1 MTARTGVASAFFT
14 TAICAAL
21 AASAAP
27 SRAADIKPALIYD
40 IGGKFDKSFNEGAF
54 HGAEK
59 FKEDTGIDFRD
70 FEIQND
76 TQREQAMRKFA
87 RDGFSPIIAIGF
99 SQASAMEKVAAE
111 FPNTKFAIVDMVVDK
126 PNVQSI
132 VFKEQEGSFLVGLLA
147 AKASKTGKV
156 GFVGGMD
163 IPLIRRFACGYVQ
176 GVKYAN
182 PKAEVLQNMTGT
194 TGAAWTDP
202 VKGGEL
208 AKSQI
213 DRGAD
218 VVYHAAG
225 ATGVGVLRAAAD
237 AGKLGIG
244 VDSDQDGLFPGK
256 VLTSMLKNVNNA
268 IYKSFSDAK
277 AGTWKPGVSV
287 LGLKEDGV
295 GYRHGPVQQGPGHAR
310 HEGRRR
316 RGFGRHHLGQD
327 RRSTTTW
334 PTTRARSEALPAVT
348 SDRRMRSGLAP
359 ASAARLELVGIE
371 KSFGPVHAN
380 RDVEPRGRG
389 RLDPRHRG
397 RERRRQVDP
406 DVDRL
411 RLLRSRWRRDPGR
424 RQAGAHRLVARQHRA
439 RHRHGAPAF
448 HAGRHPER
456 ARERHAG
463 RRGRRAAAQGRRS
476 GPAPASADLARDYGL
491 GGRSRRHRRATSA
504 SGCGSGS
511 RS

>member
-1 MTARTGVASAFFT
+1 MSPTRFHSVLIGAGLA
-14 TAICAAL
+14 AAL
-21 AASAAP
+21 ATSGL
-27 SRAADIKPALIYD
+27 AADLKPALIYD

-87 RDGFSPIIAIGF
+87 RDGFSPIVAVGF
-99 SQASAMEKVAAE
+99 SQASAMEKVATE
-111 FPNTKFAIVDMVVDK
+111 FPKTQFAIVDMVVEK

-182 PKAEVLQNMTGT
+182 PKAEVMQNMTGT

-244 VDSDQDGLFPGK
+244 VDSDQNGLFPGK
-256 VLTSMLKNVNNA
+256 VLTSMLKRVDNA
-268 IYKSFSDAK
+268 VYKSFSDAK
-277 AGTWKPGVSV
+277 AGTWKPGIAV
-287 LGLKEDGV
+287 LGLKE
-295 GYRHGPVQQGPGHAR
+295 
-310 HEGRRR
+310 EGIAYAMDQ
-316 RGFGRHHLGQD
+316 FNKD
-327 RRSTTTW
+327 
-334 PTTRARSEALPAVT
+334 
-348 SDRRMRSGLAP
+348 
-359 ASAARLELVGIE
+359 LV
-371 KSFGPVHAN
+371 
-380 RDVEPRGRG
+380 
-389 RLDPRHRG
+389 
-397 RERRRQVDP
+397 
-406 DVDRL
+406 
-411 RLLRSRWRRDPGR
+411 
-424 RQAGAHRLVARQHRA
+424 
-439 RHRHGAPAF
+439 
-448 HAGRHPER
+448 
-456 ARERHAG
+456 
-463 RRGRRAAAQGRRS
+463 
-476 GPAPASADLARDYGL
+476 SADMKSSADTAASDIISGKIQVHDYM
-491 GGRSRRHRRATSA
+491 SDNK
-504 SGCGSGS
+504 CPE
-511 RS
+511 

>member
-1 MTARTGVASAFFT
+1 MATRTSRIAGLLAGAGLAVT
-14 TAICAAL
+14 MGAA
-21 AASAAP
+21 A
-27 SRAADIKPALIYD
+27 RAADIKPALIYD

-59 FKEDTGIDFRD
+59 FKEDTGIAFRD

-87 RDGFSPIIAIGF
+87 RDGLSPIVAIGF

-111 FPNTKFAIVDMVVDK
+111 FPNTQFAIVDMVVDK

-163 IPLIRRFACGYVQ
+163 IPLIHKFSCGYVQ
-176 GVKYAN
+176 GVKYAD

-244 VDSDQDGLFPGK
+244 VDSDQNGLFPGK
-256 VLTSMLKNVNNA
+256 VLTSMLKHVDVA
-268 IYKSFSDAK
+268 VYKSFLSAK
-277 AGTWKPGVSV
+277 DGAWKPGIQV
-287 LGLKEDGV
+287 LGLKDDGV
-295 GYRHGPVQQGPGHAR
+295 GFAIDQ
-310 HEGRRR
+310 
-316 RGFGRHHLGQD
+316 FN
-327 RRSTTTW
+327 
-334 PTTRARSEALPAVT
+334 
-348 SDRRMRSGLAP
+348 
-359 ASAARLELVGIE
+359 
-371 KSFGPVHAN
+371 K
-380 RDVEPRGRG
+380 
-389 RLDPRHRG
+389 
-397 RERRRQVDP
+397 
-406 DVDRL
+406 
-411 RLLRSRWRRDPGR
+411 
-424 RQAGAHRLVARQHRA
+424 
-439 RHRHGAPAF
+439 
-448 HAGRHPER
+448 
-456 ARERHAG
+456 
-463 RRGRRAAAQGRRS
+463 
-476 GPAPASADLARDYGL
+476 DLITHDMK
-491 GGRSRRHRRATSA
+491 
-504 SGCGSGS
+504 
-511 RS
+511 